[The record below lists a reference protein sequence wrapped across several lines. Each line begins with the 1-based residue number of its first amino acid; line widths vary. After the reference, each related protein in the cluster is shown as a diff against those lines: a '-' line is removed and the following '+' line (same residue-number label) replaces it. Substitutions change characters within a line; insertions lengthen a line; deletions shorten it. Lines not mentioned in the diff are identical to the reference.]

1 LFYNK
6 KSSHNDIKNKNIIIN
21 FKNKKNKF
29 IKFNKFIFKNT
40 FFRFKKN
47 TNSNFS
53 ISNKN
58 LILLITYT
66 FNNLVYPKIFSNHI
80 NSFFTLFLNNFF
92 KFFIFFN
99 CNIKFFY
106 YTKIAFFSSTLFFS
120 HNSPLS
126 LEKKNSFF
134 QKIFF
139 PKYNSNLNSNSYIFN
154 YFRLNNLFPQLLQK
168 KINLIKYN
176 RLSIFKE
183 NSTLSSYNTQFL
195 KKRFIFFKF
204 INISPK
210 FKFLT
215 YNKLFFSIFKKTNN
229 INGTFFKIRK
239 ND

>member
-1 LFYNK
+1 MKANNK
-6 KSSHNDIKNKNIIIN
+6 H
-21 FKNKKNKF
+21 
-29 IKFNKFIFKNT
+29 
-40 FFRFKKN
+40 
-47 TNSNFS
+47 
-53 ISNKN
+53 
-58 LILLITYT
+58 
-66 FNNLVYPKIFSNHI
+66 
-80 NSFFTLFLNNFF
+80 
-92 KFFIFFN
+92 
-99 CNIKFFY
+99 NIKIKLFNLSD
-106 YTKIAFFSSTLFFS
+106 SSLDR
-120 HNSPLS
+120 
-126 LEKKNSFF
+126 
-134 QKIFF
+134 
-139 PKYNSNLNSNSYIFN
+139 
-154 YFRLNNLFPQLLQK
+154 FRLNNLFPQLLQK